1 MSMCSQYYI
10 FIKKTVELLEQDGCG
25 KVIAYCDLFTPLRSF
40 EFPWYDW
47 CIQVHTYFQ

>member
-25 KVIAYCDLFTPLRSF
+25 KVKVYYNLFNQLLSL
-40 EFPWYDW
+40 
-47 CIQVHTYFQ
+47 